1 MSSCVPCVR
10 HTRVLLGRQ
19 TRWKRRKDV
28 RHRAAVGVPG
38 FVLSVGSRR
47 HGEERDLVPAGE
59 PGAGAGQLD
68 RYVPRG
74 RGVDGGHSAHTGG
87 GSGPGWRHILSIHI
101 KPVLTGREIQCVHIK
116 VNTQQFY

>member
-10 HTRVLLGRQ
+10 HTRVLLFRQ

-28 RHRAAVGVPG
+28 GAVGVPG

-87 GSGPGWRHILSIHI
+87 GGGPGWRHILSIHI

-116 VNTQQFY
+116 VNTRQFY